1 MSVSHSLSQSILC
14 MLNESIN
21 KIAMATETE
30 AIHGINNLN
39 LPIRSTWLKL
49 LLHAWSI
56 KRRDQHWVPKSII
69 PGETSQTPGSQLTTL
84 SLFDLGGSRDPSSLE
99 KAHFLNTRV
108 PSLVIL
114 HLLEPSSVDSLRA
127 LATILAFPVILI
139 LIKELIS
146 QQRKCRNGI
155 IPMELIVLA
164 THPITCK
171 WLD

>member
-1 MSVSHSLSQSILC
+1 MSVSHSLYQSILC

-49 LLHAWSI
+49 LLRAWSI

-69 PGETSQTPGSQLTTL
+69 PGETSQTPGSRLTTL

-108 PSLVIL
+108 PSLAIL

-139 LIKELIS
+139 LIKELFHS
-146 QQRKCRNGI
+146 KESAE
-155 IPMELIVLA
+155 MESYPLN
-164 THPITCK
+164 
-171 WLD
+171 